1 MATFGEKL
9 KAARLNIG
17 LNQAEVAEKLE
28 CAPTSL
34 RNWENGKVQPS
45 LEVLSKLCEVYRIA
59 PLSLSDR
66 EYEYSDIVS
75 IASKPIAGRTYEEQV
90 ALNFSE
96 PILDRLLAFEEQ
108 RKATAKIEA
117 TAAFLSDTDLLNRC
131 GDSMGQADI
140 EAIRAEYDAN
150 GSADADILFAFH
162 ALTDNK
168 AAFLSMLSGLLS
180 DSDSLQEFSGMD
192 KAQAFTLEKLT
203 AQRKAIKKG
212 GFYGKYQKTR

>member
-66 EYEYSDIVS
+66 EYEYSNIVS
-75 IASKPIAGRTYEEQV
+75 IASKPITKRTYEEQV
-90 ALNFSE
+90 LRCFRCLWISPYGKE
-96 PILDRLLAFEEQ
+96 YRS
-108 RKATAKIEA
+108 
-117 TAAFLSDTDLLNRC
+117 AA
-131 GDSMGQADI
+131 G
-140 EAIRAEYDAN
+140 
-150 GSADADILFAFH
+150 H
-162 ALTDNK
+162 
-168 AAFLSMLSGLLS
+168 
-180 DSDSLQEFSGMD
+180 
-192 KAQAFTLEKLT
+192 LT
-203 AQRKAIKKG
+203 ADW
-212 GFYGKYQKTR
+212 